1 MRRKTDTP
9 TYEELAAMLAERDAA
24 LTAHAERE
32 RVLAG
37 RVEELESDK
46 ERMASDLARAHRQI
60 DAYRSML
67 DRIVEQYR
75 RQARA
80 MWGPSSEATQD
91 QLPLIFND
99 AEGHADGA
107 LPEDGA
113 PAGRKRP
120 RRGKRRVD
128 TSRYEREVVVHD
140 LPEGERTCPACGSPL
155 SPMGFDVTL
164 EYVYVP
170 ARMIVREHRTMKYV
184 CRACSAR
191 NRADGGETPSAIVRA
206 EAPRRPLPGTWASA
220 SLIAHCIHMKFSEA
234 MPVYR
239 LASDLER
246 QCALPVTRQTV
257 GAWVS
262 GAARRWL
269 ALVRDAI
276 ADELRRREVL
286 HIDETSVVV
295 LKEPGRAGGG
305 RRKCYVWLFAGA
317 ACDDRPAYLFV
328 YGPGRDGGV
337 PLRVLGE
344 GWRGTAVTDGYRGY
358 NRLTA
363 AGARRM
369 PCLVHI
375 RREFIEACGGPKMVA
390 RLPRDAPEA
399 MAVNWLNYMFRLD
412 SEFDACTPE
421 ERRLGRT
428 RPTGGGH
435 GTSLARE
442 MARFQAWCRAELLRA
457 PDGTQLKR
465 ALDNAL
471 SQWDDAGNCLL
482 DGRLPLDNNLAERAI
497 RPFTVGRKN
506 FLFCDTPSGAEA
518 ACAAYSVVTT
528 ARANGLD
535 DRKYVEWLLTE
546 MPNDPSLRSG
556 SPDASRYLPWS
567 PDVPESCRA
576 TGGHFLEEPGKDDE
590 PIVDLG
596 PLS

>member
-1 MRRKTDTP
+1 
-9 TYEELAAMLAERDAA
+9 MLAERDAA

-363 AGARRM
+363 AGAYRM

-375 RREFIEACGGPKMVA
+375 RREFIEWWRGS
-390 RLPRDAPEA
+390 R
-399 MAVNWLNYMFRLD
+399 
-412 SEFDACTPE
+412 
-421 ERRLGRT
+421 RT
-428 RPTGGGH
+428 RP
-435 GTSLARE
+435 R
-442 MARFQAWCRAELLRA
+442 RW
-457 PDGTQLKR
+457 P
-465 ALDNAL
+465 
-471 SQWDDAGNCLL
+471 
-482 DGRLPLDNNLAERAI
+482 
-497 RPFTVGRKN
+497 
-506 FLFCDTPSGAEA
+506 
-518 ACAAYSVVTT
+518 
-528 ARANGLD
+528 
-535 DRKYVEWLLTE
+535 
-546 MPNDPSLRSG
+546 
-556 SPDASRYLPWS
+556 
-567 PDVPESCRA
+567 
-576 TGGHFLEEPGKDDE
+576 
-590 PIVDLG
+590 
-596 PLS
+596 